1 MSLNCNQAA
10 QVVTP
15 GIAVFTWDYSQMTAW
30 ALGLQSVMGCQDPI
44 ARCEIGVPHWKYGI
58 LVWGFKTLRS
68 PTTAASFYGVVLGT
82 EFQKC

>member
-30 ALGLQSVMGCQDPI
+30 ALGLQSVMGC
-44 ARCEIGVPHWKYGI
+44 
-58 LVWGFKTLRS
+58 
-68 PTTAASFYGVVLGT
+68 
-82 EFQKC
+82 